1 MSDILLPSGVH
12 CSLRYDLR
20 PGDLGAILAMHG
32 KLYQLECNYDLT
44 FEGYVAQT
52 LGHFARPHDDKK
64 QRVWIVEREDRLV
77 ACAGVLR
84 HAHRVAQLRWFLV
97 VPEMRGNGLGT
108 RLLQEAL
115 RFARSA
121 GYSSMFLETVAELPA
136 ALRLY
141 RSMGFVK
148 TAEQPRTMWGR
159 AVTEQRYEL
168 QL

>member
-12 CSLRYDLR
+12 CILRHDLR
-20 PGDLGAILAMHG
+20 PGDLGEILAIHG
-32 KLYQLECNYDLT
+32 SLYKLECGFDIT

-52 LGHFARPHDDKK
+52 LGHFARPYDAAK
-64 QRVWIVEREDRLV
+64 QRVWIVERDDLFV
-77 ACAGVLR
+77 ACAGVIR

-115 RFARSA
+115 GFARTA
-121 GYSSMFLETVAELPA
+121 GYTSMFLETVAELPA
-136 ALRLY
+136 ASRLY
-141 RSMGFVK
+141 RAMGFVK
-148 TAEQPRTMWGR
+148 TAEASRRMWGR
-159 AVTEQRYEL
+159 EVTEQRYER